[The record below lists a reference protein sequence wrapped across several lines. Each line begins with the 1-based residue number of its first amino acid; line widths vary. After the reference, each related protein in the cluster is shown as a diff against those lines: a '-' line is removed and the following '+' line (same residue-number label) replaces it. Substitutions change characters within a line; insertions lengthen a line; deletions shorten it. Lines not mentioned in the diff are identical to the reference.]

1 MIALVPLTY
10 LILLIWLKLSFKKI
24 ELLELLAST
33 NLILLGLAGLV
44 PFLLREYAGIGYK
57 YSIFEIMAV
66 ALALITY
73 ELVAKRKLIFF
84 RADSSIQENTELKL
98 GDELNADMSSSLGG
112 KLALSVRG
120 GRHNLISLAKELSA
134 PVIFLMIF
142 GVILISR
149 GFYLPI
155 RGWDAI
161 SLYDARARMFLS
173 GLSLGELKT
182 LSQYDDFN
190 YYYYLSYPPMTSVIH
205 TTLYS
210 TGFSGVMWVYALFY
224 MSFIYYLYLLLK
236 KLEINRLLKISLFA
250 AVAFNPLIIG
260 QMNIAYTN
268 LPMMAFQ
275 TGSLYYLIKYI
286 WDRNNKFLIISAML
300 LSFANWTRNLEPI
313 FIGFVL
319 ATLYAVFTYK
329 KLHILKKM
337 ILSIVYTAISLLT
350 RTVWTYYLRNSVG
363 SIGDTTPS
371 FNILISRLA
380 DSLYLGNLVGIVF
393 FIFTALT
400 PILLYILLMG
410 IGLVWRNLHSKRRH
424 SLIETALVIVFITMV
439 ALMLGGTLY
448 FSTTFTWWDKI
459 GGSFLRSNM
468 LIIPLAVIYVAFVM
482 EK

>member
-120 GRHNLISLAKELSA
+120 GRHNLISLAKKLSA

-337 ILSIVYTAISLLT
+337 MEKCPKSKEKVSTYAPKILNIQIKPSKIGEVIGPGGKQIRSIIEETKVQIDISNDGLVSIVSSDQDAIDKARDIVLSLT
-350 RTVWTYYLRNSVG
+350 QEPEINKVYKGIIT
-363 SIGDTTPS
+363 SIKPFGLFVQI
-371 FNILISRLA
+371 FNKE
-380 DSLYLGNLVGIVF
+380 
-393 FIFTALT
+393 
-400 PILLYILLMG
+400 
-410 IGLVWRNLHSKRRH
+410 GL
-424 SLIETALVIVFITMV
+424 
-439 ALMLGGTLY
+439 
-448 FSTTFTWWDKI
+448 
-459 GGSFLRSNM
+459 
-468 LIIPLAVIYVAFVM
+468 
-482 EK
+482 